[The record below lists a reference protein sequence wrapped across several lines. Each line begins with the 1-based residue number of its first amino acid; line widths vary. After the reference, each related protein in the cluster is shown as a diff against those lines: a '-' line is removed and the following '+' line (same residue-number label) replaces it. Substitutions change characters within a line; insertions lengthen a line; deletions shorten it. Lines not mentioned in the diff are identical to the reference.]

1 MPYGIEHIGLM
12 AKDLGNLAQLICRP
26 QPLV

>member
-12 AKDLGNLAQLICRP
+12 AKDPENLAQLIFRP